1 MKKSKYSIEQI
12 VGVLREGNG
21 ASVQEVCRR
30 HNLSSATFYKWRQK
44 YGGMEI
50 SEARRLKGLEEENMR
65 LKRVVADQAVKI
77 QILEEVNSKKW

>member
-1 MKKSKYSIEQI
+1 MKKSKHSTEQV
-12 VGVLREGNG
+12 VGVLREANG

-30 HNLSSATFYKWRQK
+30 HNISSATFYKWRQK

-50 SEARRLKGLEEENMR
+50 SEAKRLKVLAEENVR

-77 QILEEVNSKKW
+77 QILEEVSSKKW

>member
-1 MKKSKYSIEQI
+1 MKKSKHSTEQV
-12 VGVLREGNG
+12 VGVLREANG

-30 HNLSSATFYKWRQK
+30 HNISSATFYKWRQK

-50 SEARRLKGLEEENMR
+50 SEAKRLKALAEENVR

-77 QILEEVNSKKW
+77 QILEEVSSKKW

>member
-1 MKKSKYSIEQI
+1 MKKSQYSIEQM
-12 VGVLREGNG
+12 VGVLREANG

-50 SEARRLKGLEEENMR
+50 NEARRLKGLEEENVR

>member
-30 HNLSSATFYKWRQK
+30 HNLSSATYYKWRQK

-65 LKRVVADQAVKI
+65 LKRVVADQAVKM
-77 QILEEVNSKKW
+77 QILEALN